1 MNFLPYIERFNSKT
15 NKKINIL
22 LDTGANKN
30 LIRPGLFPEILLKT
44 TKETQVKNMFGVQ
57 KSNKKI

>member
-1 MNFLPYIERFNSKT
+1 VQI
-15 NKKINIL
+15 
-22 LDTGANKN
+22 KN

-57 KSNKKI
+57 KSNKKIKIPKKKNF